1 MFEFED
7 EKQTL
12 CFNKIKEL
20 NCGEN
25 SHQNANLY
33 GYNNEI
39 DWKLLAG
46 FELSYCEIL
55 DATLALEI
63 ATEFYDVSG
72 IISIKNQ
79 TPTVVSLGA
88 NLDNAF
94 DKAIDSNPLD
104 TINSIIALT
113 KEINASLA
121 KKLSSIKPNVI
132 LAPKYEAEAIEILK
146 KSNAKIIQIN
156 TEIKN
161 ISKYQQEEIRL
172 TPFGALIQQ
181 KNNKDLDVKTFKVTT
196 KKKPEQREVEDMI
209 FAFKIAK
216 HLKSATAVI
225 AKDLRTIG
233 LCSNA
238 PSEVSALEVAISK
251 VCDSTKDS
259 VVAYDNSINT
269 IDNIQIIAQN
279 RISALIQ
286 AGGSL
291 KDREIIELADKYN
304 ISMITTGIRH
314 LKY

>member
-1 MFEFED
+1 MFEFEN

-12 CFNKIKEL
+12 CFDKIKEL

-25 SHQNANLY
+25 SHQCANLY
-33 GYNNEI
+33 SYNNEI
-39 DWKLLAG
+39 NWELLAG

-63 ATEFYDVSG
+63 ATEFYDVPG
-72 IISIKNQ
+72 FISIKNQ
-79 TPTVVSLGA
+79 TPTTVSLGS

-94 DKAIDSNPLD
+94 NKAIDSNPID
-104 TINSIIALT
+104 TINSIVALT
-113 KEINASLA
+113 KKVDISLA
-121 KKLSSIKPNVI
+121 KKLNTIKPSVI
-132 LAPKYEAEAIEILK
+132 LAPDYESEAIEILK
-146 KSNAKIIQIN
+146 KSNSKIIQIN
-156 TEIKN
+156 TEIKD
-161 ISKYQQEEIRL
+161 ILKYQQEEIKL

-181 KNNKDLDVKTFKVTT
+181 KNNKDLDVKTFKVAT
-196 KKKPEQREVEDMI
+196 KKKPEQNEVEDMI

-216 HLKSATAVI
+216 HTKSATAII

-233 LCSNA
+233 ICSNA
-238 PSEVSALEVAISK
+238 PSEVSALEIAISK

-279 RISALIQ
+279 RITALIQ

-291 KDREIIELADKYN
+291 KDKEITELTDKYN

-314 LKY
+314 LRF